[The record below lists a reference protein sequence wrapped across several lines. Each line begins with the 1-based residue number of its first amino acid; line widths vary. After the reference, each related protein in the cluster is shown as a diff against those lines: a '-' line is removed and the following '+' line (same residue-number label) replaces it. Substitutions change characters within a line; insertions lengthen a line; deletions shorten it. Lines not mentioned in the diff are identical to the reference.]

1 MSTAFAADNELAE
14 KQSSTCRSG
23 SILSM
28 IGYCLG
34 YQNEPEVTKAPR
46 AVVAEEVIPVTIIPK
61 IDPSLVEFLNEV
73 AALPKPGFTFYRD
86 ASDIRHHFNIAE
98 FDIKSSYYLKGSI
111 AVGSGS
117 YYDNA
122 LLDVRTLRLVHR

>member
-1 MSTAFAADNELAE
+1 MKKFLIISSLLMSTAFAADNELAE

-46 AVVAEEVIPVTIIPK
+46 AVVAEEVIPVTIIP
-61 IDPSLVEFLNEV
+61 FLLFER
-73 AALPKPGFTFYRD
+73 LY
-86 ASDIRHHFNIAE
+86 
-98 FDIKSSYYLKGSI
+98 
-111 AVGSGS
+111 SGWLRV
-117 YYDNA
+117 
-122 LLDVRTLRLVHR
+122 LL